1 MAFMFFWQLNMTI
14 SVYLTSKL
22 IIKLRQQILFSVC
35 RGVDILCSDFIFVS
49 IFPKISLVVYFK
61 CEEKNLLE
69 VVHA

>member
-35 RGVDILCSDFIFVS
+35 CGVDILCSDFIFVLKKQMINTS
-49 IFPKISLVVYFK
+49 
-61 CEEKNLLE
+61 C
-69 VVHA
+69 